1 MEPDNTRTSVDGFPN
16 ATIHGGNGEIHV
28 DLGNGMG
35 EGVYPSPV
43 HDANDVVASMR
54 DNVYE
59 SITLKLGDGCTVDEI
74 AREYNANKSF
84 YDSMTDDHV
93 KY

>member
-1 MEPDNTRTSVDGFPN
+1 MKYLITSLIITAISAWVV
-16 ATIHGGNGEIHV
+16 AIS
-28 DLGNGMG
+28 
-35 EGVYPSPV
+35 PSPV
-43 HDANDVVASMR
+43 HDSTGIVASMR

-84 YDSMTDDHV
+84 YDNLKENEVQTL
-93 KY
+93 

>member
-1 MEPDNTRTSVDGFPN
+1 MKYLITSLVLF
-16 ATIHGGNGEIHV
+16 TISVWVVAIS
-28 DLGNGMG
+28 
-35 EGVYPSPV
+35 PSPV
-43 HDANDVVASMR
+43 PGSAEIVASMR

-84 YDSMTDDHV
+84 YDSMTDGHV

>member
-1 MEPDNTRTSVDGFPN
+1 MMKYLITSLILAAISIWVV
-16 ATIHGGNGEIHV
+16 IV
-28 DLGNGMG
+28 S
-35 EGVYPSPV
+35 PSPV
-43 HDANDVVASMR
+43 HDSSEIVASMR

-84 YDSMTDDHV
+84 YDNLKENEVQTL
-93 KY
+93 

>member
-1 MEPDNTRTSVDGFPN
+1 MKYLITSLVLF
-16 ATIHGGNGEIHV
+16 TISVWVVAIS
-28 DLGNGMG
+28 
-35 EGVYPSPV
+35 PSPV
-43 HDANDVVASMR
+43 PGSAETVASMR

-74 AREYNANKSF
+74 AREYNASKSF
-84 YDSMTDDHV
+84 YDSMTDDRV

>member
-1 MEPDNTRTSVDGFPN
+1 MMKYLITSLILTAISILV
-16 ATIHGGNGEIHV
+16 V
-28 DLGNGMG
+28 
-35 EGVYPSPV
+35 VVSPSPV
-43 HDANDVVASMR
+43 HDSSEIVASMR

-84 YDSMTDDHV
+84 YDNLKENEVQTL
-93 KY
+93 

>member
-1 MEPDNTRTSVDGFPN
+1 MFTISVWVV
-16 ATIHGGNGEIHV
+16 AIS
-28 DLGNGMG
+28 
-35 EGVYPSPV
+35 PSPV
-43 HDANDVVASMR
+43 PGSAEIVASMR

>member
-1 MEPDNTRTSVDGFPN
+1 MKYLITSLVLF
-16 ATIHGGNGEIHV
+16 TISVWVVAIS
-28 DLGNGMG
+28 
-35 EGVYPSPV
+35 PSPV
-43 HDANDVVASMR
+43 PGSAETVASMR

-84 YDSMTDDHV
+84 YDSMTDDRV

>member
-1 MEPDNTRTSVDGFPN
+1 MMKYLITSLIITAISAWVV
-16 ATIHGGNGEIHV
+16 AIS
-28 DLGNGMG
+28 
-35 EGVYPSPV
+35 PSPV
-43 HDANDVVASMR
+43 HDSTGIVASMR

-84 YDSMTDDHV
+84 YDSMTDDRV

>member
-1 MEPDNTRTSVDGFPN
+1 MKYLITSLVLF
-16 ATIHGGNGEIHV
+16 TISVWVGAIS
-28 DLGNGMG
+28 
-35 EGVYPSPV
+35 PSPV
-43 HDANDVVASMR
+43 PGSAEIVASMR

-84 YDSMTDDHV
+84 YDSMTDDRV